1 MYYFWSYAYIYH
13 VAKHDVKHRGIEVPC
28 NAEPGVEVQYN
39 HMSGYWIFLY
49 GESAG
54 WPCDSRT
61 QFATTFFLQQ
71 NLIYTHHQLPSNLVG
86 ILPILMP
93 LLLLIPSLL
102 EMDSQRMITSQ
113 DTTFFAQAAIPEDA
127 SHRKR
132 MFSQQKEACH
142 LGQFKV
148 CFMGGNR

>member
-1 MYYFWSYAYIYH
+1 
-13 VAKHDVKHRGIEVPC
+13 
-28 NAEPGVEVQYN
+28 
-39 HMSGYWIFLY
+39 
-49 GESAG
+49 
-54 WPCDSRT
+54 
-61 QFATTFFLQQ
+61 
-71 NLIYTHHQLPSNLVG
+71 
-86 ILPILMP
+86 
-93 LLLLIPSLL
+93 
-102 EMDSQRMITSQ
+102 MDSQRMITSQ